1 MEKYPINWGP
11 SPFFWV
17 RPHFFGAIF
26 FTCTAT
32 ISRKIRGLVIRFC
45 GWRSCACIVFNSIA
59 PTMPNWLLPEYI
71 ADVLPSEARKIEELR
86 RLMLDN
92 FRLYGYE
99 LVMPPML
106 EYVESLLTGAGA
118 DTDLRTFKL
127 VDQISGRMLGL
138 RADMTTQVA
147 RIDAHLLNRATVTR
161 LCYAGSVLH
170 TRPSGLH
177 STREPFQIGAE
188 IYGHAGLE
196 ADAEIQELALGS
208 LALAGF
214 SDVRL
219 DLTHV
224 GVLRAILAQDPAA
237 TKDYEAIVTLLR
249 GKDVPGLQQQTA
261 KYNETTRAALLA
273 LPNLYGDVEVL
284 KRARE
289 VLPALP
295 GITHALA
302 ELAALAASAIGRADV
317 AIDLADLR
325 GYQYE
330 SGAMFALYVP
340 GLPNAVARGGRYDH
354 VGEAFGRARP
364 ATGFS
369 LDLRELARLL
379 PTAERKHSIR
389 APWGNAPELKEKI
402 AELRKSG
409 EVVIQSLPGHN
420 DEQDEFECDRALVLD
435 ESGSNWILKNLG

>member
-1 MEKYPINWGP
+1 
-11 SPFFWV
+11 
-17 RPHFFGAIF
+17 
-26 FTCTAT
+26 
-32 ISRKIRGLVIRFC
+32 
-45 GWRSCACIVFNSIA
+45 
-59 PTMPNWLLPEYI
+59 MPNWLLPEHI

-99 LVMPPML
+99 LVMPPLL
-106 EYVESLLTGAGA
+106 EYVESLMTGAGE
-118 DTDLRTFKL
+118 DTNLRTFKL

-170 TRPSGLH
+170 TLPSGLH
-177 STREPFQIGAE
+177 ATREPIQIGAE

-214 SDVRL
+214 TEVRL

-224 GVLRAILAQDPAA
+224 GVLRAILEHDKTAQ
-237 TKDYEAIVTLLR
+237 KDHDQIVALLR
-249 GKDVPGLQQQTA
+249 GKDVPGLRDLA
-261 KYNETTRAALLA
+261 AAYAPATRDALLA

-284 KRARE
+284 KRARAS
-289 VLPALP
+289 LPELP
-295 GITHALA
+295 GISKALA

-330 SGAMFALYVP
+330 SGAMFALYVQ

>member
-1 MEKYPINWGP
+1 
-11 SPFFWV
+11 
-17 RPHFFGAIF
+17 
-26 FTCTAT
+26 
-32 ISRKIRGLVIRFC
+32 
-45 GWRSCACIVFNSIA
+45 
-59 PTMPNWLLPEYI
+59 MPNWLLPENI
-71 ADVLPSEARKIEELR
+71 ADVLPSEARKIEDLR
-86 RLMLDN
+86 RKMLDT

-99 LVMPPML
+99 LVMPPLL
-106 EYVESLLTGAGA
+106 EYVESLLAGAGQ
-118 DTDLRTFKL
+118 DTELRTFKV
-127 VDQISGRMLGL
+127 VDQLSGRLLGL

-147 RIDAHLLNRATVTR
+147 RIDAHLLNRDTVTR

-177 STREPFQIGAE
+177 ATREPIQIGAE

-214 SDVRL
+214 TDVRL
-219 DLTHV
+219 DLCHV
-224 GVLRAILAQDPAA
+224 GILRAVLSEDPAA
-237 TKDYEAIVTLLR
+237 QRDEAQLIAMLRAKDA
-249 GKDVPGLQQQTA
+249 PGLDEFTQHYQPS
-261 KYNETTRAALLA
+261 TRKALLA
-273 LPNLYGDVEVL
+273 LPHLYGDVEVL
-284 KRARE
+284 ARAKDA
-289 VLPALP
+289 LPALP
-295 GITHALA
+295 GITRALA
-302 ELAALAASAIGRADV
+302 ELAALAASAIGRAEV

-402 AELRKSG
+402 ADLRKAG
-409 EVVIQSLPGHN
+409 EVVIQSMPGHDN
-420 DEQDEFECDRALVLD
+420 VQDEFECDRVLVL
-435 ESGSNWILKNLG
+435 ENGNWILKNLG

>member
-1 MEKYPINWGP
+1 
-11 SPFFWV
+11 
-17 RPHFFGAIF
+17 
-26 FTCTAT
+26 
-32 ISRKIRGLVIRFC
+32 
-45 GWRSCACIVFNSIA
+45 
-59 PTMPNWLLPEYI
+59 MPNWLLPENI

-86 RLMLDN
+86 RQMLDT

-99 LVMPPML
+99 LVMPPLL
-106 EYVESLLTGAGA
+106 EYVDSLLTGAGA

-127 VDQISGRMLGL
+127 VDQMSGRMLGL

-147 RIDAHLLNRATVTR
+147 RIDAHLLNRDSVTR

-177 STREPFQIGAE
+177 ATREPLQIGAE

-196 ADAEIQELALGS
+196 ADAEIQELALAS
-208 LALAGF
+208 LALSGF
-214 SDVRL
+214 DDVRL
-219 DLTHV
+219 DLSHV
-224 GVLRAILAQDPAA
+224 GVLCAILDEDAA
-237 TKDYEAIVTLLR
+237 AKADKAALYALLR
-249 GKDVPGLQQQTA
+249 AKDVPGLEA
-261 KYNETTRAALLA
+261 ISTRYAAATRDALLA
-273 LPNLYGDVEVL
+273 LPNLYGDIEVL
-284 KRARE
+284 GRARE
-289 VLPALP
+289 VLPAYP
-295 GITHALA
+295 GITRALA
-302 ELAALAASAIGRADV
+302 ELAALAAGAIGRAEV

-389 APWGNAPELKEKI
+389 APWGNAPELRDKI
-402 AELRKSG
+402 AQLRKAG
-409 EVVIQSLPGHN
+409 EVVIQSLPGHDN
-420 DEQDEFECDRALVLD
+420 EQDEFECDRVLVLED
-435 ESGSNWILKNLG
+435 SNWILKNLG

>member
-1 MEKYPINWGP
+1 
-11 SPFFWV
+11 
-17 RPHFFGAIF
+17 
-26 FTCTAT
+26 
-32 ISRKIRGLVIRFC
+32 
-45 GWRSCACIVFNSIA
+45 
-59 PTMPNWLLPEYI
+59 MPNWLLPEHI

-99 LVMPPML
+99 LVMPPLL
-106 EYVESLLTGAGA
+106 EYVDSLLTGAGK

-147 RIDAHLLNRATVTR
+147 RIDAHLLNRDSVTR

-177 STREPFQIGAE
+177 ATREPLQIGAE

-196 ADAEIQELALGS
+196 ADAEIQELALAS
-208 LALAGF
+208 LAMAGF
-214 SDVRL
+214 PEVRL
-219 DLTHV
+219 DLSHV
-224 GVLRAILAQDPAA
+224 GVVRSILEHDAA
-237 TKDYEAIVTLLR
+237 ALKDEAALYTLLR
-249 GKDVPGLQQQTA
+249 AKDTPGLDA
-261 KYNETTRAALLA
+261 ISAGYAPETRAALLA
-273 LPNLYGDVEVL
+273 LPNLYGDIDVL
-284 KRARE
+284 ARARE
-289 VLPALP
+289 LLPASP
-295 GITHALA
+295 GITRALA
-302 ELAALAASAIGRADV
+302 ELAALAGSALGRAEV

-325 GYQYE
+325 GYAYE

-389 APWGNAPELKEKI
+389 APWGNAPELREVI
-402 AELRKSG
+402 AQLRKAG
-409 EVVIQSLPGHN
+409 EVVIQSLPGHDN
-420 DEQDEFECDRALVLD
+420 EQDEFECDRVLVLED
-435 ESGSNWILKNLG
+435 SNWILKNLG

>member
-1 MEKYPINWGP
+1 
-11 SPFFWV
+11 
-17 RPHFFGAIF
+17 
-26 FTCTAT
+26 
-32 ISRKIRGLVIRFC
+32 
-45 GWRSCACIVFNSIA
+45 
-59 PTMPNWLLPEYI
+59 MPNWLLPEHI

-99 LVMPPML
+99 LVMPPLL
-106 EYVESLLTGAGA
+106 EYVDSLLTGAGK

-127 VDQISGRMLGL
+127 VDQLSGRMLGL

-147 RIDAHLLNRATVTR
+147 RIDAHLLNRDSVTR

-177 STREPFQIGAE
+177 ATREPLQIGAE

-196 ADAEIQELALGS
+196 ADAEIQELALAS
-208 LALAGF
+208 LALCGF

-219 DLTHV
+219 DLSHV
-224 GVLRAILAQDPAA
+224 GVLRAILEHDDVAHADEAA
-237 TKDYEAIVTLLR
+237 LYALLR
-249 GKDVPGLQQQTA
+249 AKDTPGLHA
-261 KYNETTRAALLA
+261 ISGAYAPATRAALLA
-273 LPNLYGDVEVL
+273 LPNLYGDIDVL
-284 KRARE
+284 ARARD

-295 GITHALA
+295 GVAKALA
-302 ELAALAASAIGRADV
+302 ELAALAGAALGRADIAV
-317 AIDLADLR
+317 DLADLR
-325 GYQYE
+325 GYAYE

-379 PTAERKHSIR
+379 PSAERKHAIR
-389 APWGNAPELKEKI
+389 APWGNAPELREKI
-402 AELRKSG
+402 AELRKAG
-409 EVVIQSLPGHN
+409 EVVIQSMPGHDN
-420 DEQDEFECDRALVLD
+420 DQDEFECDRVLVLED
-435 ESGSNWILKNLG
+435 SNWILKNLG

>member
-1 MEKYPINWGP
+1 
-11 SPFFWV
+11 
-17 RPHFFGAIF
+17 
-26 FTCTAT
+26 
-32 ISRKIRGLVIRFC
+32 
-45 GWRSCACIVFNSIA
+45 
-59 PTMPNWLLPEYI
+59 MPNWLLPENI
-71 ADVLPSEARKIEELR
+71 ADVLPSEARKIEDLR
-86 RLMLDN
+86 RKMLDT

-99 LVMPPML
+99 LVMPPLL
-106 EYVESLLTGAGA
+106 EYVESLLAGAGQ
-118 DTDLRTFKL
+118 DTELRTFKV
-127 VDQISGRMLGL
+127 VDQLSGRLLGL

-147 RIDAHLLNRATVTR
+147 RIDAHLLNRDTVTR

-177 STREPFQIGAE
+177 ATREPIQIGCE

-196 ADAEIQELALGS
+196 ADAEIQELALCS

-214 SDVRL
+214 DSVRL
-219 DLTHV
+219 DLCHV
-224 GVLRAILAQDPAA
+224 GILRAVLAEDPAA
-237 TKDYEAIVTLLR
+237 RRDEAQLIGLLR
-249 GKDVPGLQQQTA
+249 AKDAPGLDEFTQHYA
-261 KYNETTRAALLA
+261 PSTRRALLA
-273 LPNLYGDVEVL
+273 LPHLYGDVDVL

-289 VLPALP
+289 ELPALP
-295 GITHALA
+295 GITRALA
-302 ELAALAASAIGRADV
+302 ELAALAAGAIGRADV

-402 AELRKSG
+402 ADLRKAG
-409 EVVIQSLPGHN
+409 EVVIQSMPGHDN
-420 DEQDEFECDRALVLD
+420 VQDEFECDRVLVL
-435 ESGSNWILKNLG
+435 ENGNWILKNLG